1 MNGFG
6 YEIYFDNSTALC
18 SKQHGLLFPFSYLL
32 YKEYLLEVFEQVFF
46 KISTVCLVCWF
57 LWIFSAQICERLF
70 QR

>member
-46 KISTVCLVCWF
+46 
-57 LWIFSAQICERLF
+57 
-70 QR
+70 